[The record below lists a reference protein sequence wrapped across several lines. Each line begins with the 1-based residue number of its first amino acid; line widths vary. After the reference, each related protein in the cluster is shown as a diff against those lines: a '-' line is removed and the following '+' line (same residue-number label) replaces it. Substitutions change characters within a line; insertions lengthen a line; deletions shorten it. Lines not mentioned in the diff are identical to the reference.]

1 MPDTCPYVEI
11 LQSSRE
17 ITATLTSTKQQIVI
31 RFRLEENY
39 MGELIDPVFDEA
51 EFLGETDDVLALETA
66 YTLLPESRALPNS
79 SGLSLRLELTEIKI
93 SQIDNDDWWEAT
105 ATYSHDENDGTG
117 GEQGQPGDKTLPYIR
132 IGFGGGGQSKRR
144 NQAYG
149 SSTGVSRTTG
159 PLARPIPNFYNAIG
173 VSEDNVEGVEVPG
186 GGLTLTV
193 TAYYF
198 PSVINSTAFL
208 RAVANLFTPEAPLN
222 LDSFLG
228 FVAGEVLLLSMT
240 GDYTLNS
247 IVPVTFE
254 FSIKLNIVNLADTP
268 FPNLTCD
275 GHAHIDYAY
284 TKRLEP
290 AAQGVYQLPEFRFI
304 HQVHQKKPF
313 SVLGI
318 PQAIGP

>member
-17 ITATLTSTKQQIVI
+17 ITATKTSTKQQIVI
-31 RFRLEENY
+31 RFRLEEDY
-39 MGELIDPVFDEA
+39 MGDLVEPVFDEA
-51 EFLGETDDVLALETA
+51 EFLGATDDVLALETA
-66 YTLLPESRALPNS
+66 YNLLPESRSLPNS
-79 SGLSLRLELTEIKI
+79 DGLKLRLELTEVKVG
-93 SQIDNDDWWEAT
+93 QIDNDDWWEAT
-105 ATYSHDENDGTG
+105 ATYSYDENDGTG

-132 IGFGGGGQSKRR
+132 IGFGGGGQTKRR
-144 NQAYG
+144 SQSYDTSVGAPRVGG
-149 SSTGVSRTTG
+149 S
-159 PLARPIPNFYNAIG
+159 RPAPDIRKTIG
-173 VSEDNVEGVEVPG
+173 LTEDNVEGVEVPG
-186 GGLTLTV
+186 GGLALTV
-193 TAYYF
+193 TAYYY

-222 LDSFLG
+222 SDTFLG
-228 FVAGEVLLLSMT
+228 FVAGEVVLLSMT

-254 FSIKLNIVNLADTP
+254 FSIKLNIVNQPDAP

-275 GHAHIDYAY
+275 GHAHIEYVYVKQLD
-284 TKRLEP
+284 P
-290 AAQGVYQLPEFRFI
+290 AAQTMLQLPEFRYI
-304 HQVHQKKPF
+304 HQVHNKKAF